1 MGIANAPGT
10 VPGLRFQV
18 LGPVRAWRR
27 DGDRA
32 TEIDLGPA
40 KQRAVLAVL
49 ALGAGASVSREA
61 IIEFLWP
68 DEPPPTAVNAVQT
81 YIKRLRQILEPDR
94 PSREPSRF
102 LPAVPGGYLLA
113 AAGDE
118 LDLIRFRSM
127 IGSAREAEQH
137 EEWDKAAELR
147 HEALGLWQD
156 RPLADLGPLI
166 RLHPKVTA
174 LEQERLGAALDY
186 FDVELAAGRAA
197 AVLPRIEEMAGGQ
210 PLHEPM
216 QARLIRAYHA
226 CGRHAEALNV
236 FGRVRERLRDELGVD
251 PGSELR
257 RAYEQVLRAGEPQ
270 AAPRGGWHGP
280 RPITN
285 DLVGRAGDLGRL
297 GELLT
302 TRRLI
307 TLTGSGGAGK
317 TALGTEVARRVRDEF
332 PAGVGVVELGS
343 LAPEAEGAEADPAP
357 VAGAVATAL
366 GIRVG
371 DRKVAV
377 TAVARALQGR
387 ELLIMLDNA
396 EHVVRGCAALVDHL
410 VRACP
415 SVTLL
420 VTSRRPL
427 GVAGET
433 VWDVRPL
440 PVPPIDGDDETL
452 RSCPSVELFLRRVAD
467 ACPDLDLRD
476 QITLVGRLCRR
487 LDGLPLAIELAAARL
502 RSMSLTDLDIRLTRQ
517 PSVLSGGDT
526 ARLPHQ
532 RAVETTIEWSRRLLS
547 PWQRLL
553 LGRLSVLT
561 GAFTLD
567 TAERVCGFP
576 PLSADEVAPL
586 LADLVE
592 SSLVHPV
599 RHREYRYRLLV
610 PIREFAL
617 GRIDPADLRATRA
630 RHLGWCVSLA
640 RATEAAT
647 VGERATRV
655 ATAQAE
661 IDDIF
666 AALAWAFDPAS
677 DPERRQMGARLLAAN
692 RAVWDADPHNLDTV
706 WHWTRRALEY
716 RDDLPRDLQ
725 ARLLHWAGRITWVTG
740 HPAQTRA
747 YLQDA
752 LEQYDPDDPEE
763 RRHRVDVRIGLAAVA
778 DRLADPEAVPL
789 ARAVIAAAR
798 ELGDEGML
806 SKALADMGGLL
817 AEWGHLDE
825 ARTALRQA
833 RRLAGGGP
841 QAARSCDYRG
851 ATLRIR
857 EGRAE
862 ESLAA
867 SDRVLETGSNLTPT
881 LLVDL
886 LTYRGWAFLRLGRVD
901 NARETLVHAL
911 DEMRKSNRQIGVAHP
926 LHALA
931 YLEHRAGRQET
942 AANHLRN
949 CLEGCL
955 HATDRLTAIHAIT
968 LAGAIAADSG
978 APEAPRLVALARH
991 CRDRVGVPLWP
1002 FTEAEAAAWPDDEE
1016 PPVLPEGVDDDTA
1029 DLVTFAAEEVL
1040 NVFDRARV

>member
-1 MGIANAPGT
+1 MGIGDAPRT

-18 LGPVRAWRR
+18 LGPVRAWRLD
-27 DGDRA
+27 DGGA
-32 TEIDLGPA
+32 ETEIDLGPA

-49 ALGAGASVSREA
+49 ALGAGGSVSREA

-94 PSREPSRF
+94 PPREPSRF

-113 AAGDE
+113 VEGDE
-118 LDLIRFRSM
+118 LDLVRFRSL
-127 IGSAREAEQH
+127 IGSAREAEQQ

-147 HEALGLWQD
+147 HGALGLWQD

-174 LEQERLGAALDY
+174 LEQEQLGAALDY
-186 FDVELAAGRAA
+186 FDTELAAGRAA

-226 CGRHAEALNV
+226 CGRYAEALGV

-257 RAYEQVLRAGEPQ
+257 RAYEQVLRAGESHEET
-270 AAPRGGWHGP
+270 RGGWRGP
-280 RPITN
+280 RPMAD
-285 DLVGRAGDLGRL
+285 DLVGRTGDLDRL
-297 GELLT
+297 RELVLN
-302 TRRLI
+302 RRLI
-307 TLTGSGGAGK
+307 TLSGSGGAGK
-317 TALGTEVARRVRDEF
+317 TALANEVARRLRDEF
-332 PAGVGVVELGS
+332 PAGVGVVELGT
-343 LAPEAEGAEADPAP
+343 LAPEPAGAEPDPAP
-357 VAGAVATAL
+357 IAGAVAATL
-366 GIRVG
+366 GIRQG
-371 DRKVAV
+371 DRKSAV

-387 ELLIMLDNA
+387 ELLIVLDNA
-396 EHVVRGCAALVDHL
+396 EHVVRGAAALVDHL

-415 SVTLL
+415 AVTLL

-433 VWDVRPL
+433 VWDVVPL
-440 PVPPIDGDDETL
+440 AVPPVDGTEAEL
-452 RSCPSVELFLRRVAD
+452 RSSPSVELFLRRVAD
-467 ACPDLDLRD
+467 ACPELDLGD

-502 RSMSLTDLDIRLTRQ
+502 RSMSLTDLDGRLTRQ

-532 RAVETTIEWSRRLLS
+532 RALEATIEWSRRLLS

-599 RHREYRYRLLV
+599 RDREYRYRLLV

-617 GRIDPADLRATRA
+617 GRIDLADLRATRA

-640 RATEAAT
+640 RAIEEAT
-647 VGERATRV
+647 PGERAGRV
-655 ATAQAE
+655 ATVQAE

-716 RDDLPRDLQ
+716 REDLPRDLQ

-740 HPAQTRA
+740 RPAESGA
-747 YLQDA
+747 YLA
-752 LEQYDPDDPEE
+752 EAYAQYDPDDPAE
-763 RRHRVDVRIGLAAVA
+763 RRQRVDAQTGLAAVA
-778 DRLADPEAVPL
+778 DRLADPEAAQL

-798 ELGDEGML
+798 ELGDDSL
-806 SKALADMGGLL
+806 LAKALADMGCLL
-817 AEWGHLDE
+817 VEWGHLDE
-825 ARTALRQA
+825 GRRALRQA
-833 RRLAGGGP
+833 RRVAGEDLP
-841 QAARSCDYRG
+841 AQRACDYRE
-851 ATLRIR
+851 ATVRLWENRP
-857 EGRAE
+857 E

-867 SDRVLETGSNLTPT
+867 SDKVLAAGSLSPT
-881 LLVDL
+881 VLVGL
-886 LTYRGWAFLRLGRVD
+886 LTYRGIAYVRLGRLD
-901 NARETLVHAL
+901 EARSALVRAL
-911 DEMRKSNRQIGVAHP
+911 DELHQSDRRSGIAHP

-931 YLEHRAGRQET
+931 YLEHRVGRPDA

-949 CLEGCL
+949 CLEACL
-955 HATDRLTAIHAIT
+955 QATDRLTAVHAVT
-968 LAGAIAADSG
+968 LAGAMAADR
-978 APEAPRLVALARH
+978 AEPAAARLVALARH
-991 CRDRVGVPLWP
+991 CRDRIGVPLWP
-1002 FTEAEAAAWPDDEE
+1002 FTQEEAASWPDDGD
-1016 PPVLPEGVDDDTA
+1016 PDLPEDVDGDTA
-1029 DLVTFAAEEVL
+1029 ELITYAAEEVL
-1040 NVFDRARV
+1040 TAFDRARV